1 MYCKN
6 CGAKLTSNGN
16 FCINCGS
23 KIENNSLNISSY
35 DTKFKVEPTFIK
47 IYMLIISLPIVLVLL
62 FGPIAVNRVY
72 GILFAVVLILILF
85 IPFLFS
91 NSVIVNENKLVF
103 KKFVNKYEKMCFE
116 IKRINF
122 RLMVKGGY
130 KIEITFDDNKRFCVG
145 QINNNFFKF
154 CKYLLA
160 KIDEKVIDEAVLA
173 KVTKE
178 EMINFLK
185 RKGV

>member
-23 KIENNSLNISSY
+23 KIENNSLNNSSY
-35 DTKFKVEPTFIK
+35 DTNFEVKPTFIK
-47 IYMLIISLPIVLVLL
+47 IYMLIILLPIILVLL
-62 FGPIAVNRVY
+62 FGEIAVERVY
-72 GILFAVVLILILF
+72 GVLFVLVLVF
-85 IPFLFS
+85 VSFLPYCFFDK
-91 NSVIVNENKLVF
+91 VTINENKLVF
-103 KKFVNKYEKMCFE
+103 KKIINKYEKMCFE
-116 IKRINF
+116 IKGINF
-122 RLMVKGGY
+122 RYAIKGGY
-130 KIEITFDDNKRFCVG
+130 KIEIIFGDGKRFSVS
-145 QINNNFFKF
+145 QINDNFLKF

-160 KIDEKVIDEAVLA
+160 KIDEKVINEPALS
-173 KVTKE
+173 KVKKE